1 MSGEAGEEMRKVTET
16 KEEGKRKERERI
28 KSRDGEGTG
37 RGHRQGVSAIA
48 CY

>member
-1 MSGEAGEEMRKVTET
+1 MSGEAGEEMRKVTER
-16 KEEGKRKERERI
+16 KDEGKRKERERI